1 LKLDLTI
8 TRWDCWAPGCEDAA
22 AWCKWSQGQVAP
34 SGEGQPDLPHIKP
47 MLRRRLSPLARAAFH
62 AADSC
67 MGQIDNPA
75 CVFSSTYGQPEQTLQ
90 LLQTLAREEPLSPT
104 AFSLSVHNAV
114 AGLFSIIHKLTGP
127 SLTVSAGSEGIGAA
141 FLEAAGLLAEGESN
155 VLVVCFEAALPEVQR
170 PFEENPPTIMAAC
183 YLVTA
188 TTSGS
193 TALQLQ
199 RTPVLRTSRTSK
211 AAPFWQQTRD
221 LIGFLESGAETLEIP
236 CRRCT
241 WLWSRPLA
249 CTSARKR
256 AT

>member
-1 LKLDLTI
+1 
-8 TRWDCWAPGCEDAA
+8 
-22 AWCKWSQGQVAP
+22 
-34 SGEGQPDLPHIKP
+34 
-47 MLRRRLSPLARAAFH
+47 
-62 AADSC
+62 

-188 TTSGS
+188 DTSDAM
-193 TALQLQ
+193 ALQLQ
-199 RTPVLRTSRTSK
+199 RTPERHTSRTSK
-211 AAPFWQQTRD
+211 AAPFWQQSRD
-221 LIGFLESGAETLEIP
+221 LISFLESGAEILEIP
-236 CRRCT
+236 CQRCT

-249 CTSARKR
+249 SARER
-256 AT
+256 ARNAT